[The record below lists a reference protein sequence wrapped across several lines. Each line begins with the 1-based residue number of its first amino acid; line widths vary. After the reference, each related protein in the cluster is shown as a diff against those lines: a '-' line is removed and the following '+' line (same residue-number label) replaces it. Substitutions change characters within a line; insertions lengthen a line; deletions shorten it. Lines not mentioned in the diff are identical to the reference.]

1 MLKPF
6 YSCALEAGTD
16 EAGRGCLAGPVTAAA
31 VILPEGFTHPV
42 LNDSKQLREDKRMA
56 LAEVI
61 RKEALAFAVAH
72 VEVATID
79 QINIL
84 KAAIRAMHDSLDQLK
99 ITPKAIAVDGNH
111 FLSYRDIPHQCLI
124 KGDGR
129 FLNIAAASILA
140 KTSRDALMK
149 ELHEEFPAYHWNS
162 NKGYPTPA
170 HREAIREYGPSP
182 YHRRSFRLL
191 EEQLKINF

>member
-1 MLKPF
+1 M
-6 YSCALEAGTD
+6 
-16 EAGRGCLAGPVTAAA
+16 
-31 VILPEGFTHPV
+31 
-42 LNDSKQLREDKRMA
+42 
-56 LAEVI
+56 
-61 RKEALAFAVAH
+61 
-72 VEVATID
+72 
-79 QINIL
+79 
-84 KAAIRAMHDSLDQLK
+84 
-99 ITPKAIAVDGNH
+99 DGNH

-182 YHRRSFRLL
+182 HHRRSFRLL